1 MNEAITNGILVKYGT
16 SAYLAVWIFHHG
28 DIMGLDV
35 VELILEVEK
44 SFGVEIPDADAYK
57 MQTPGDLA
65 DWVAAHVKTGKNAF
79 CRSQARFHRL
89 RALLMDAS
97 VPRKK
102 IRLSVPLV
110 ALLQGKNALRDFW
123 ARLNAA
129 PNVSRHLPHLE
140 LPSTLQT
147 MITTINICGSF
158 VLALI
163 LYLSVKS
170 SEAMHFFLTWLVLY
184 FLFLFLT
191 YRLTD
196 HKKTQLPQP
205 LGDVASLL
213 PFVEIPTSVWTR
225 ETILERIILETS
237 GITGIP
243 MGEISE
249 RAHFVKDLN
258 MD

>member
-1 MNEAITNGILVKYGT
+1 MWGVCLSCNLD
-16 SAYLAVWIFHHG
+16 FHHG
-28 DIMGLDV
+28 GIMGLDV

-44 SFGVEIPDADAYK
+44 SFGVEIPDADACK

-65 DWVAAHVKTGKNAF
+65 DWVAAHVKTGKNAS
-79 CRSQARFHRL
+79 CLSQARFHRL
-89 RALLMDAS
+89 RALLMEVS

-102 IRLSVPLV
+102 IRPSVPLV

-123 ARLNAA
+123 VRLNAA

-140 LPSTLQT
+140 LSSSLQT
-147 MITTINICGSF
+147 MVTTINICGSF

-163 LYLSVKS
+163 LYLNMKS
-170 SEAMHFFLTWLVLY
+170 SDLVHFFLILTWLVLY
-184 FLFLFLT
+184 FLFLFLV

-196 HKKTQLPQP
+196 HKRTQLPQG

-213 PFVEIPTSVWTR
+213 PFVEIPTPVWTR

-249 RAHFVKDLN
+249 RAHFVKDLD